1 MFVAHLMLPNPGPQ
15 LMELDWKYVKY
26 VSISYVWLHESHVD
40 NTRYGKRETLI
51 RMLTQIHNGE
61 VKDNGRSQ
69 DIQRMGRSYLH

>member
-40 NTRYGKRETLI
+40 NTKYSRRDILMDRYKRLK
-51 RMLTQIHNGE
+51 E
-61 VKDNGRSQ
+61 VWKERNVNKNVNPNT
-69 DIQRMGRSYLH
+69 